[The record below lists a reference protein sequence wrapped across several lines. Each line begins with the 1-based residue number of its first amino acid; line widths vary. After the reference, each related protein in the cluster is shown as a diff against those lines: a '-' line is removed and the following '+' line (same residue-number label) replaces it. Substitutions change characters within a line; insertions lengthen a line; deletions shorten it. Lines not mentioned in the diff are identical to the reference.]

1 MVHSLSQCCELD
13 MTLNDIIKSMLQRDG
28 IEHRNFCWEINMDGQ
43 LMFGLLVASLE
54 NYQMDSHYFQESQK
68 LIS

>member
-1 MVHSLSQCCELD
+1 MI
-13 MTLNDIIKSMLQRDG
+13 LNDILKSMLRLDG

-43 LMFGLLVASLE
+43 LMFGPLVASLE
-54 NYQMDSHYFQESQK
+54 NYQMDSHYFQGNQK